1 MILIFVFAMIYKIAV
16 SDCNGTNLV
25 CKRTLN
31 HLARQVSLT
40 KWLSVRLRNG
50 SFRFESYCIT

>member
-40 KWLSVRLRNG
+40 KWLV
-50 SFRFESYCIT
+50 